1 MCGSLKKERVGHSV
15 LQVCG
20 SLKKV
25 FVGVLGG
32 GVRNLS
38 FSNVEVHL
46 CFLFVSGSLENEKD
60 EIIFLQ
66 CGSSPAVLASCVR
79 QFGEGERQKLSFCGV
94 EVHLM
99 FCALCVQQFRIGE
112 R

>member
-1 MCGSLKKERVGHSV
+1 M
-15 LQVCG
+15 
-20 SLKKV
+20 
-25 FVGVLGG
+25 
-32 GVRNLS
+32 
-38 FSNVEVHL
+38 EVHL

-66 CGSSPAVLASCVR
+66 CGSSPAVLASCVQ